1 MPVNLTLATEALQGR
16 TSRELRDHFPRD
28 FTEGTL
34 SVPRPCRRVRA
45 LAGFSRSCLGGPRSK
60 LVSMDEEW
68 QGPDPGSQ
76 LASVADAT
84 DAPGHSRPVP
94 GSRGPIRILVV
105 EDHALVREGTAELL
119 ERSPDLAVVG
129 QAASAEEALPLLE
142 RLHPDITL
150 VDVELPGMNGI
161 AFARAVGEQDAAT
174 RVLILSAYDDYA
186 YVIGALEAGVAGYLL
201 KTSSARELSD
211 AVRTAAGGALVL
223 DEAISRRLTRRW
235 RSGPGQTSP
244 ALTARETEV
253 LRLVAQGLPN
263 KQIAGQLGLG
273 LRTVESHVSSVL
285 GKLGLTSR
293 TEAALYAVS
302 HDVAPDHMSRQ

>member
-1 MPVNLTLATEALQGR
+1 MNDDWPGG
-16 TSRELRDHFPRD
+16 S
-28 FTEGTL
+28 
-34 SVPRPCRRVRA
+34 
-45 LAGFSRSCLGGPRSK
+45 AGPESGPESG
-60 LVSMDEEW
+60 S
-68 QGPDPGSQ
+68 DPG
-76 LASVADAT
+76 LKPASRAAE
-84 DAPGHSRPVP
+84 AAEAARRPV
-94 GSRGPIRILVV
+94 RILVV

-119 ERSPDLAVVG
+119 ERDPGLTVVG
-129 QAASAEEALPLLE
+129 QAASAEEAL
-142 RLHPDITL
+142 RLIGDLRPDVAL

-161 AFARAVGEQDAAT
+161 AFAQAVAGQVPEI

-223 DEAISRRLTRRW
+223 DEAVSRRLTRRW
-235 RSGPGQTSP
+235 RSGPGSASP

-253 LRLVAQGLPN
+253 LRLIARGLPN
-263 KQIAGQLGLG
+263 KQIASQLGLG

-302 HDVAPDHMSRQ
+302 NNVASPGPPGRPV

>member
-1 MPVNLTLATEALQGR
+1 LVNDDWPGGSAGPEPGF
-16 TSRELRDHFPRD
+16 DP
-28 FTEGTL
+28 G
-34 SVPRPCRRVRA
+34 PRPASRA
-45 LAGFSRSCLGGPRSK
+45 AEAAKAAR
-60 LVSMDEEW
+60 
-68 QGPDPGSQ
+68 
-76 LASVADAT
+76 
-84 DAPGHSRPVP
+84 RPV
-94 GSRGPIRILVV
+94 RIVVV

-119 ERSPDLAVVG
+119 ERDPGLTVVG
-129 QAASAEEALPLLE
+129 QAGSAEEAL
-142 RLHPDITL
+142 RLIGDLGPDVAL

-161 AFARAVGEQDAAT
+161 AFAQAAAGQVPEM

-201 KTSSARELSD
+201 KTSSALELSD

-235 RSGPGQTSP
+235 RSGPGSASP

-253 LRLVAQGLPN
+253 LSLIARGLPN
-263 KQIAGQLGLG
+263 KQIASQLGLG

-302 HDVAPDHMSRQ
+302 HHIASPGPPGRPG

>member
-1 MPVNLTLATEALQGR
+1 VN
-16 TSRELRDHFPRD
+16 
-28 FTEGTL
+28 
-34 SVPRPCRRVRA
+34 
-45 LAGFSRSCLGGPRSK
+45 
-60 LVSMDEEW
+60 DE
-68 QGPDPGSQ
+68 
-76 LASVADAT
+76 
-84 DAPGHSRPVP
+84 RPVGSAGP
-94 GSRGPIRILVV
+94 GPGFDHAREPVGTAAEGAEAARRAIRIVVV

-119 ERSPDLAVVG
+119 ERDPDLTVVG
-129 QAASAEEALPLLE
+129 QAGSAEEAL
-142 RLHPDITL
+142 RLIREVRPDIAL

-161 AFARAVGEQDAAT
+161 AFAQAAAGQVAEM

-235 RSGPGQTSP
+235 RSGPDSTPP
-244 ALTARETEV
+244 ALTARESDV
-253 LRLVAQGLPN
+253 LRLIAQGMPN
-263 KQIAGQLGLG
+263 KQIASQLGLG
-273 LRTVESHVSSVL
+273 LRTVESHVSNVL

-302 HDVAPDHMSRQ
+302 HHLTSHGSRGRPG